1 MLPPVNLRPAFNIT
15 RTSHV
20 TLTVADLQKSREFYT
35 EVAGLVVSDEDSET
49 CYLRALAEAC
59 HHSLTLVQSKDGGK
73 CRRIGFR
80 VLSDDDL
87 DIAYDWFTQRGLPA
101 SWVEVPF
108 QQRTLH
114 VEDIDG
120 AKLEFCAHMETRP
133 RMFLDKRNHRGAC
146 AQRLDHFQT
155 HTSDMQRACAFYNEL
170 GFRYSEYIAHE
181 DKLLAAFMYR
191 KGTCLDLAIVPG
203 MSPRLHHFAYTV
215 SESHDIFT
223 GCDIAGLLGYPTN
236 VERGPG
242 RHGPGGMLFVYILD
256 PDGHRMELFNS
267 HYQTI
272 DLEIEPVRWE
282 AASLSTSL
290 RWGLPAL
297 ARWYFE
303 ASPFEGASLTAPAQ
317 KPDPETLES
326 YLMKLQQSGG
336 NCGTQ

>member
-1 MLPPVNLRPAFNIT
+1 MLPPVNLRPVFNIT

-35 EVAGLVVSDEDSET
+35 EVAGLVVSDEDGET
-49 CYLRALAEAC
+49 CYLRGLAEAC
-59 HHSLTLVQSKDGGK
+59 HHSLTLVQTRDGGK
-73 CRRIGFR
+73 CRRMGFR
-80 VLSDDDL
+80 VLCDDDL
-87 DIAYDWFTQRGLPA
+87 DLAHAWFRERGLPA
-101 SWVEVPF
+101 EWVEMPF
-108 QQRTLH
+108 QARTLH
-114 VEDIDG
+114 VSDPIGTKIE
-120 AKLEFCAHMETRP
+120 LCAHMETRP
-133 RMFLDKRNHRGAC
+133 RMFLDKMNHRGAC
-146 AQRLDHFQT
+146 AQRLDHFQI
-155 HTSDMQRACAFYNEL
+155 HAAEMMDICAFYNEL
-170 GFRYSEYIAHE
+170 GFRYSEYIAHQ

-203 MSPRLHHFAYTV
+203 TAPRLHHLAYTV

-223 GCDIAGLLGYPTN
+223 ACDIAGLLGYPTN

-256 PDGHRMELFNS
+256 PDGHRVELFNS

-297 ARWYFE
+297 ARWYFA
-303 ASPFEGASLTAPAQ
+303 ASEFEGVALTPPAET
-317 KPDPETLES
+317 PNPETLES
-326 YLMKLQQSGG
+326 YLIKLQQSGQ
-336 NCGTQ
+336 N

>member
-35 EVAGLVVSDEDSET
+35 EVVGLVVSDEDSET
-49 CYLRALAEAC
+49 CYLRGLAEAC
-59 HHSLTLVQSKDGGK
+59 HHSLALVQTKDGGK
-73 CRRIGFR
+73 CRRMGFR
-80 VLSDDDL
+80 VLCDDDL
-87 DIAYDWFTQRGLPA
+87 DLACSWFRERGLPA
-101 SWVEVPF
+101 EWVEMPF
-108 QQRTLH
+108 QARTLH
-114 VEDIDG
+114 VADPIG
-120 AKLEFCAHMETRP
+120 TKIEFCAHMDTRP
-133 RMFLDKRNHRGAC
+133 RMFLDKMNHRGAC
-146 AQRLDHFQT
+146 AQRLDHFQI
-155 HTSDMQRACAFYNEL
+155 HAAEMMGICAFYNEL
-170 GFRYSEYIAHE
+170 GFRYSEYIAHQ

-203 MSPRLHHFAYTV
+203 MSPRLHHLAYTV

-223 GCDIAGLLGYPTN
+223 GCDISGLLGYPTN

-256 PDGHRMELFNS
+256 PDGHRVELFNS

-297 ARWYFE
+297 ARWYFA
-303 ASPFEGASLTAPAQ
+303 ASEFEGVPLTLPPEAPN
-317 KPDPETLES
+317 PETLES
-326 YLMKLQQSGG
+326 YLMKLQQSAR
-336 NCGTQ
+336 N